1 MPRNKNYKFEARNPK
16 FETNSND
23 RNPKFKH
30 FENLGL
36 LFVSNFDIGGTIDI
50 VRLMEIGFT
59 LNGRLI
65 EVEVPPHWTLLR
77 LLREKFGLTGTKE
90 GCGIGECGACT
101 VLLDGIPVNACLV
114 LAPKVEG
121 KKVETIEGLGN
132 RESLHPLQKSFID
145 HGAIQCGFCTPGI
158 LMSSKALLEQNSN
171 PTLEEIKEAISG
183 HLCRCTGYHQII
195 GAIKK
200 ASEV

>member
-1 MPRNKNYKFEARNPK
+1 
-16 FETNSND
+16 
-23 RNPKFKH
+23 
-30 FENLGL
+30 
-36 LFVSNFDIGGTIDI
+36 
-50 VRLMEIGFT
+50 MEIRFI
-59 LNGRLI
+59 LNGKKV

-101 VLLDGIPVNACLV
+101 VLLDGMPVNACLV

-121 KKVETIEGLGN
+121 RKVETIEGLGS

-158 LMSSKALLEQNSN
+158 LMSSKALLEKNSN
-171 PTLEEIKEAISG
+171 PSREEIKEATSG

-195 GAIKK
+195 EAIEALKGLRIVLLRK
-200 ASEV
+200 T

>member
-1 MPRNKNYKFEARNPK
+1 
-16 FETNSND
+16 
-23 RNPKFKH
+23 
-30 FENLGL
+30 
-36 LFVSNFDIGGTIDI
+36 
-50 VRLMEIGFT
+50 MEITIKFT
-59 LNGRLI
+59 INGKKV

-77 LLREKFGLTGTKE
+77 LLREKLGLTGTKE

-101 VLLDGIPVNACLV
+101 VLLDGMPVNSCLV

-121 KKVETIEGLGN
+121 KKVETVEGIGS

-158 LMSSKALLEQNSN
+158 LVSSKALLDKNFN
-171 PTLEEIKEAISG
+171 PTREEIKEAISG

-195 GAIKK
+195 EAIEALK
-200 ASEV
+200 E